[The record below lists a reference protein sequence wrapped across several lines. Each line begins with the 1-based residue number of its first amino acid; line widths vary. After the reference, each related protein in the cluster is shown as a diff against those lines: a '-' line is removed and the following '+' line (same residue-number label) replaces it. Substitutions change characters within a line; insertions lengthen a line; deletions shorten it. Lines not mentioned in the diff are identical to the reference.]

1 MNIKGIAKYG
11 SSDYNNVVD
20 NEDWIKIDPK
30 KNFNNSIENEKNKT
44 FNIKMKIIFKTD
56 KQKGFYSHRYIND
69 ISFTVDKEECKNQK
83 CGIKLEIKYYGD
95 DETNE
100 SKYTKIPERPFFI
113 PKIPDDIFDP
123 FINPDVDK

>member
-11 SSDYNNVVD
+11 SSDYNNVVGS
-20 NEDWIKIDPK
+20 EDWIKIGPK

-44 FNIKMKIIFKTD
+44 FNIKMKITFKAD

-69 ISFTVDKEECKNQK
+69 VSITVDKEECKNQK

-100 SKYTKIPERPFFI
+100 SK
-113 PKIPDDIFDP
+113 
-123 FINPDVDK
+123 